1 MMTTPEDCPMVDV
14 KSGPVNVPV
23 SSQPWFWPLV
33 TSMGIAILS
42 AGMYV
47 GTMKTT
53 DSSTTATI
61 IELRAM
67 DAALAAKTETI
78 SERVVRLEEGSSNIK
93 EALRSIK
100 DSLDILIKQ
109 THSANMNK

>member
-1 MMTTPEDCPMVDV
+1 MMTTPEDCPMIEAS
-14 KSGPVNVPV
+14 KAHPPISE
-23 SSQPWFWPLV
+23 QQWFWPLI
-33 TSMGIAILS
+33 TSLGIAILS

-47 GTMKTT
+47 GTLKTT

-67 DAALAAKTETI
+67 DASLAAKTESI
-78 SERVVRLEEGSSNIK
+78 SERVVRLEEGSNNIK

-109 THSANMNK
+109 THTPK